1 MKPTINAAQIIDDS
15 RLGPYQLLVIALC
28 GLCLVMDG
36 FDVQA
41 MGYVAPVVIHEWGIA
56 KETLSPVFG
65 AGLFG
70 MLIGSLVFSALADKI
85 GRRPVLIF
93 ATLCFAMCM
102 MATGTSHS
110 ITELIG
116 FRFAAGLGLG
126 CIMPNAMALAGEYS
140 PRRLRVTLMMIV
152 SCGFTLGGVV
162 GGLITA
168 WLIPHFGWRSVFYV
182 GGALPFIL
190 GIVMWVGLP
199 ESIQFLV
206 AREGRDDRVRRN
218 LKRVIPGLALPDN
231 AVFRLVETPAGVT
244 DGTSDQPIPALTVAK
259 TAGLPFIDLFRD
271 GRATV
276 TALLWI
282 VNFANLLDM
291 YFLSNWL
298 PTVMHEAGFSV
309 STSVLA
315 GTMLWTGGVI
325 GTLLLGRII
334 DRLGFANVLAGTF
347 VIAICAVAAVGNSV
361 VIATGGAV
369 FAAIFFAGLSIMGG
383 QPALNALAATYY
395 PTSLRS
401 TGIGWSLGMG
411 RVGSVIGPVLG
422 GSLMHLQW
430 STSSLFLAAA
440 VPACVSLAGVIGIG
454 FATRRAGRGIDA
466 RGERHITAH

>member
-1 MKPTINAAQIIDDS
+1 M
-15 RLGPYQLLVIALC
+15 
-28 GLCLVMDG
+28 
-36 FDVQA
+36 
-41 MGYVAPVVIHEWGIA
+41 
-56 KETLSPVFG
+56 
-65 AGLFG
+65 
-70 MLIGSLVFSALADKI
+70 
-85 GRRPVLIF
+85 
-93 ATLCFAMCM
+93 
-102 MATGTSHS
+102 
-110 ITELIG
+110 
-116 FRFAAGLGLG
+116 
-126 CIMPNAMALAGEYS
+126 IMW
-140 PRRLRVTLMMIV
+140 I
-152 SCGFTLGGVV
+152 
-162 GGLITA
+162 
-168 WLIPHFGWRSVFYV
+168 
-182 GGALPFIL
+182 
-190 GIVMWVGLP
+190 GLP

-206 AREGRDDRVRRN
+206 AKEGRDDRVRRN

-231 AVFRLVETPAGVT
+231 AVFRLFEATSGGVAGEPAA
-244 DGTSDQPIPALTVAK
+244 QPTLVRK
-259 TAGLPFIDLFRD
+259 AGLPFVDLFRD

-347 VIAICAVAAVGNSV
+347 VIAICAIAAVGNSV

-440 VPACVSLAGVIGIG
+440 VPACVSLAGVVGIG

-466 RGERHITAH
+466 RGETRITAH